1 MNAITFIQ
9 ELKNYLDIKELGKLS
24 ILNKEYKDAI
34 SFYMPHQIIKHI
46 KSKHDICID
55 HLYNSQINMI
65 KFSNL
70 LDNLVYIR
78 DRKPNQRYKHLL
90 KLDKLFKEASLSDAS
105 EYEARSSE
113 YEAAA
118 QENTMHVLNALYMY
132 TYKYC
137 NYEHQPY
144 TCTDLLE
151 IIGNLY
157 IDYISNVNAKHAKHT
172 KYAKLF
178 KRIFISK
185 NRKFNDDI
193 IYHCH
198 IAKFSIVSF
207 YRLFVKIADK
217 NLKNLDTYI
226 NSVDWNI
233 SNENIN
239 QCTSFM
245 HIFVFFAN
253 IIQYINKK
261 DTIQYKS
268 RIIYITMT
276 YIYDIFERKI
286 NPLRHVPHFII
297 LCIKKSNEFKDE
309 LLIYDLKPQAFKEI
323 FKNTMQKF
331 DFLLE

>member
-9 ELKNYLDIKELGKLS
+9 ELKNYLDIKQLAKLS
-24 ILNKEYKDAI
+24 VLNKEYKDAV
-34 SFYMPHQIIKHI
+34 SFYMPQEIIKHI
-46 KSKHDICID
+46 KSKHDISIE
-55 HLYNSQINMI
+55 HLCDSQINI
-65 KFSNL
+65 IEFSNL

-90 KLDKLFKEASLSDAS
+90 KLDKLFKSDAINTS
-105 EYEARSSE
+105 VNDAET
-113 YEAAA
+113 
-118 QENTMHVLNALYMY
+118 QENTYKMLDALYMY

-144 TCTDLLE
+144 TFTDLLE
-151 IIGNLY
+151 IIGNLC
-157 IDYISNVNAKHAKHT
+157 IDYICKTKCTSNTNKS
-172 KYAKLF
+172 KLF

-198 IAKFSIVSF
+198 IANFSIVSF

-226 NSVDWNI
+226 NSIDWNI

-286 NPLRHVPHFII
+286 NPLRHVPHFIM
-297 LCIKKSNEFKDE
+297 LCIQKSNEFKDE
-309 LLIYDLKPQAFKEI
+309 LLIYDLKPPAFKEI

>member
-9 ELKNYLDIKELGKLS
+9 ELKNYLDIKELSKLS
-24 ILNKEYKDAI
+24 VLNKEYKDAVK
-34 SFYMPHQIIKHI
+34 FYMPQEIIKHI
-46 KSKHDICID
+46 KSKHDICLD

-78 DRKPNQRYKHLL
+78 DRTPNQRYKHLL
-90 KLDKLFKEASLSDAS
+90 KLDLFDASTYEAS
-105 EYEARSSE
+105 EPE
-113 YEAAA
+113 A
-118 QENTMHVLNALYMY
+118 QENTMYVLDALYMY

-137 NYEHQPY
+137 NYEHQSY

-157 IDYISNVNAKHAKHT
+157 IDYISKANKKN
-172 KYAKLF
+172 AKLF

-198 IAKFSIVSF
+198 IAKFSILNF
-207 YRLFVKIADK
+207 YTLFVKLADK
-217 NLKNLDTYI
+217 NLKKLDSYI
-226 NSVDWNI
+226 NSIDWNI

-239 QCTSFM
+239 QCSSFM
-245 HIFVFFAN
+245 HIFVFFSN

-268 RIIYITMT
+268 RIIYITMR

-286 NPLRHVPHFII
+286 NPVRHVPNFIM
-297 LCIKKSNEFKDE
+297 LCIRKSNEFKDE
-309 LLIYDLKPQAFKEI
+309 LLIYDLKPPAFKTI
-323 FKNTMQKF
+323 FQNTMQKF
-331 DFLLE
+331 NFLLE

>member
-9 ELKNYLDIKELGKLS
+9 ELKNYLDIKQLAKLS
-24 ILNKEYKDAI
+24 VLNKEYKDAV
-34 SFYMPHQIIKHI
+34 SFYMPQQIIKHI
-46 KSKHDICID
+46 KSKHDICIE
-55 HLYNSQINMI
+55 HLCNSQINMI
-65 KFSNL
+65 EFSNL

-90 KLDKLFKEASLSDAS
+90 RLDKLFNVNASLNDASLSEAS
-105 EYEARSSE
+105 EHD
-113 YEAAA
+113 A
-118 QENTMHVLNALYMY
+118 QESTMHVLNALYMY

-137 NYEHQPY
+137 NYEHQLY

-157 IDYISNVNAKHAKHT
+157 IDYISKANKNAKH
-172 KYAKLF
+172 AKLF

-185 NRKFNDDI
+185 DRKFNDDI

-198 IAKFSIVSF
+198 IAKFSILSF
-207 YRLFVKIADK
+207 YTLFVKIADK
-217 NLKNLDTYI
+217 NLKKLDTYI

-233 SNENIN
+233 SNTCIQ
-239 QCTSFM
+239 QCSSFM

-253 IIQYINKK
+253 TIQYITKK
-261 DTIQYKS
+261 NTIQYKS

-286 NPLRHVPHFII
+286 NPVLHVPHFIM
-297 LCIKKSNEFKDE
+297 LCIKKSNEFNDE
-309 LLIYDLKPQAFKEI
+309 LLIYDIKPQAFKTI

>member
-9 ELKNYLDIKELGKLS
+9 ELKNYLDIKELGKLY

-34 SFYMPHQIIKHI
+34 SFYMPQEIIKHI

-90 KLDKLFKEASLSDAS
+90 KLDLFKDVS
-105 EYEARSSE
+105 SSE
-113 YEAAA
+113 PEA
-118 QENTMHVLNALYMY
+118 QENTIYVLDALYMY

-157 IDYISNVNAKHAKHT
+157 IDYICKANKNAKHAN
-172 KYAKLF
+172 LF
-178 KRIFISK
+178 KRIFISR

-198 IAKFSIVSF
+198 IANFSIVSF
-207 YRLFVKIADK
+207 YRLFVKIVDK

-233 SNENIN
+233 SSTCIH

-286 NPLRHVPHFII
+286 NPLRHVPHFIM
-297 LCIKKSNEFKDE
+297 LCIRKSNEFKDE
-309 LLIYDLKPQAFKEI
+309 LLIYDLKPPAFKEI
-323 FKNTMQKF
+323 FKNRMQKF